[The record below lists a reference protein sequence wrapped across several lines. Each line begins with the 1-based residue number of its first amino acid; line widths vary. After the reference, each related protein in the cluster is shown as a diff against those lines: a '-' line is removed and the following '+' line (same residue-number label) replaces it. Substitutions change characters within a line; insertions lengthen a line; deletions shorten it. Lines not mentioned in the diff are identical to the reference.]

1 MLTTLVASSKGGCGK
16 STLATQLA
24 AHWAQAGQNT
34 AIADADRQGSSYRWA
49 GRRPDNVPGVLGL
62 EGSRKA
68 LQKVPADTRQLLIDT
83 PAGVGERE
91 LEPFVEIA
99 SVLLVPVLPSSFDLD
114 ATLHFL
120 GELQAIKRIRNG
132 KLPVALVANRLKPW
146 THASQDAV
154 QQLAAESPFP
164 IVAQLRDS
172 QAYVLLASLGKG
184 IFDYQSE
191 QVRGHQEDW
200 KPLLRWIKRQAA

>member
-16 STLATQLA
+16 STVVTQLA
-24 AHWAQAGQNT
+24 SHWAQAGQRT
-34 AIADADRQGSSYRWA
+34 AIVDADRQGSSFRWA
-49 GRRPDNVPGVLGL
+49 SRRPDQVPGVLGL

-68 LQKVPADTRQLLIDT
+68 LQRVPADTQQLLIDT

-91 LEPFVEIA
+91 LEPFLDQA
-99 SVLLVPVLPSSFDLD
+99 DVLVVPVLPSVFDLD

-120 GELQAIKRIRNG
+120 DELQTIRRIKAG

-146 THASQDAV
+146 THASQEAV
-154 QQLAAESPFP
+154 AQLAAAAPFP
-164 IVAQLRDS
+164 VAAQLRDS
-172 QAYVLLASLGKG
+172 QAYVLLSGLGKG

-191 QVRGHQEDW
+191 QVRNHQQDW
-200 KPLLRWIKRQAA
+200 KPLLRWLKRHAG

>member
-24 AHWAQAGQNT
+24 SHWAQAGQNT
-34 AIADADRQGSSYRWA
+34 AIVDADRQGSSYRWA
-49 GRRPDNVPGVLGL
+49 TRRPDNVRGVLGL
-62 EGSRKA
+62 EGGRKA
-68 LQKVPADTRQLLIDT
+68 LQKVPSDTQQLLIDT

-91 LEPFVEIA
+91 LEPFLDVA
-99 SVLLVPVLPSSFDLD
+99 DVLLVPVLPSSFDLD
-114 ATLHFL
+114 ATAHFL
-120 GELQAIKRIRNG
+120 GELQAIKRIKAG

-146 THASQDAV
+146 TRASQDAV
-154 QQLAAESPFP
+154 EQLAAESPFP

-172 QAYVLLASLGKG
+172 QAYVLLAALGKG

-191 QVRGHQEDW
+191 QVRSHQEDW

>member
-16 STLATQLA
+16 STLVTQLA
-24 AHWAQAGQNT
+24 SHWAQAGQNT
-34 AIADADRQGSSYRWA
+34 AIVDADRQGSSLRWA

-62 EGSRKA
+62 EGGRKA
-68 LQKVPADTRQLLIDT
+68 LQKVPSDTQQLLIDT

-91 LEPFVEIA
+91 LEPFIDAA

-114 ATLHFL
+114 ATMHFL
-120 GELQAIKRIRNG
+120 SELQSIKRIKNG

-146 THASQDAV
+146 TRASQDAV
-154 QQLAAESPFP
+154 AQLAAEPPFP
-164 IVAQLRDS
+164 VVAQLRDS
-172 QAYVLLASLGKG
+172 QAYVLLAALGKG

-191 QVRGHQEDW
+191 QVRSHQEDW
-200 KPLLRWIKRQAA
+200 KPLLRWIKRQA